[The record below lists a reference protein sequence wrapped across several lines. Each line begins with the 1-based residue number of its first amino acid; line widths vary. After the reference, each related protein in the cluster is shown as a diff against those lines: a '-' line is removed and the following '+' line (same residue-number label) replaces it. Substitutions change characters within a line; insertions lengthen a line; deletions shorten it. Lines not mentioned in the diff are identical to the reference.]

1 MEGKGKFN
9 WILCMAMKIIMRIL
23 ILSSCYQLLISST
36 WFSYLLF
43 FSLEELEAASRES
56 PEKIAILQISE
67 LTLACSISQMSTPQH
82 VFLRNSPYIL
92 DTLTL
97 QNTFRRLLLSDS

>member
-1 MEGKGKFN
+1 MHGHENNHEDFN
-9 WILCMAMKIIMRIL
+9 SFKL
-23 ILSSCYQLLISST
+23 LSAFDIFHLVLLSA
-36 WFSYLLF
+36 F

>member
-1 MEGKGKFN
+1 MHGHENNHEDFN
-9 WILCMAMKIIMRIL
+9 SFKL
-23 ILSSCYQLLISST
+23 LSAFDIFHLV
-36 WFSYLLF
+36 LF
-43 FSLEELEAASRES
+43 FLEELEAASRES